1 MTGRLLSQRV
11 KDTHDVRRA
20 CSRLLPLLCLA
31 SLRSGS
37 KESGDDVALGR

>member
-1 MTGRLLSQRV
+1 MTYAV
-11 KDTHDVRRA
+11 PAPA
-20 CSRLLPLLCLA
+20 CSRLLCLA